1 MKRLKDKSKRLVKY
15 WFVSY
20 KQASGSERLQVG
32 MFLMMMLVYIWWA
45 MLSF

>member
-20 KQASGSERLQVG
+20 KQASDNQRLQVG
-32 MFLMMMLVYIWWA
+32 LFLMMMLVYSWWA